1 MIRRLQ
7 PIEPP
12 KLALP
17 TDKAKGVDDGSDQ
30 ESLAAE
36 FKKLLDK
43 ARGGIA
49 GARDEVVALGFALS
63 QAVSTVRQ
71 HHQEIK
77 KAKDDEG
84 ETSAVE
90 REDSSDLT
98 AVDQTVQVTRPSGPQ
113 KTEQKEVSSQGIGEQ
128 EHQQAD
134 TEVEVSDDQE
144 INLDDGFEEIVL
156 DEDVVYSD
164 LTDLSQDTEVAE
176 DSGQVLTDVTTAE
189 EQVVS
194 TLVTGQ
200 QDTSSRVETA
210 FDTKVSRQVT
220 TEGDE
225 GDDADDYFA
234 DDMDDQQ
241 IIRTLQTG
249 PNRAQAKS
257 NSGSSHQEQRI
268 DLSEWEEV
276 PVQDVAG
283 PSVASREMFESD
295 ALSRPQQAG
304 PQRLGVDNDA
314 ARLARAEAAQWSQL
328 SSGELFSR
336 TREQNGELSMQLTLL
351 RHAYDALKSQTQGQA
366 EVKAKTSTAGVSGV
380 GASQEAKSLQND
392 NAPKAARYLNRAAT
406 ARMLDRIESALKEA
420 ARSRDGKTISLKL
433 DPVQLGQ
440 VKVDVSL
447 RDGALHARITPQNGE
462 VLQALRDHS
471 QDLQG
476 ALRRLG
482 LNVDRVTVQVTSE
495 VAPTSFENTAGFADG
510 KGFQQEGHNMPQ
522 SGRQPVENT
531 FGNEFADVTKAGI
544 SDAGIAP
551 ADHWIA

>member
-1 MIRRLQ
+1 MLRRLQ

-17 TDKAKGVDDGSDQ
+17 TEKSKGVDDGSDQ

-77 KAKDDEG
+77 KAKEEEG
-84 ETSAVE
+84 ATSAVE
-90 REDSSDLT
+90 HDDSETLST
-98 AVDQTVQVTRPSGPQ
+98 GDQGVQVVKTTGPQ
-113 KTEQKEVSSQGIGEQ
+113 KVEQKEVSSQGVCHQDEEQ
-128 EHQQAD
+128 TD
-134 TEVEVSDDQE
+134 TELDVSDDQDVT
-144 INLDDGFEEIVL
+144 LDDGFEEIVL
-156 DEDVVYSD
+156 DDEVVYSD
-164 LTDLSQDTEVAE
+164 LSDIADDTEVVE
-176 DSGQVLTDVTTAE
+176 DTTQVVTAVAIAQ

-194 TLVTGQ
+194 SIVGGRQDQSSDVETVVDTKGGQ
-200 QDTSSRVETA
+200 QA
-210 FDTKVSRQVT
+210 AKVD
-220 TEGDE
+220 DE
-225 GDDADDYFA
+225 GEDDEDYFA
-234 DDMDDQQ
+234 DDVDEQQ

-249 PNRAQAKS
+249 PNRAQSKKTEG
-257 NSGSSHQEQRI
+257 SGHSEQRI
-268 DLSEWEEV
+268 DLHEWDET
-276 PVQDVAG
+276 PVQEVTS
-283 PSVASREMFESD
+283 PTTSRRDMFED
-295 ALSRPQQAG
+295 DGMNRPHQGGMQRAG
-304 PQRLGVDNDA
+304 GDNDA
-314 ARLARAEAAQWSQL
+314 NRLARAEAAQWAQF
-328 SSGELFSR
+328 SSGEMFSR
-336 TREQNGELSMQLTLL
+336 SREQNGELSMQLTLL
-351 RHAYDALKSQTQGQA
+351 RHAYDALRTQTQGQVD
-366 EVKAKTSTAGVSGV
+366 VKAKTSTPGVGGV
-380 GASQEAKSLQND
+380 GASQEPKSLQND
-392 NAPKAARYLNRAAT
+392 SAPKAARYLNRATT

-447 RDGALHARITPQNGE
+447 RDGALHARITPQNSE

-482 LNVDRVTVQVTSE
+482 LNVDRVTVQVSSE
-495 VAPTSFENTAGFADG
+495 VAPNSFENTTGFADG
-510 KGFQQEGHNMPQ
+510 KGFQQEGHNMPE
-522 SGRQPVENT
+522 SGRQPAENT
-531 FGNEFADVTKAGI
+531 FGNEFANVSKAGI